1 MTQND
6 ILALAKA
13 GFTAQQIAA
22 LNQIQP
28 AAAPAA
34 PAAPEPAAP
43 EPAKENASVDQI
55 LGAINGL
62 QQQIQQSNL
71 QHAQQPAQ
79 TPTAD
84 SILAAIINPPELDP
98 ERK

>member
-6 ILALAKA
+6 ILTLAKA

-28 AAAPAA
+28 AAAP
-34 PAAPEPAAP
+34 EPAAP
-43 EPAKENASVDQI
+43 EPAKESAAVSNQSVDQI

-71 QHAQQPAQ
+71 THAQQPAQ
-79 TPTAD
+79 TQTAD

>member
-1 MTQND
+1 MTQQE
-6 ILALAKA
+6 ILTLAKA

-28 AAAPAA
+28 AAPE
-34 PAAPEPAAP
+34 PAPEPANVP
-43 EPAKENASVDQI
+43 EANPVNNQSVDQI

-79 TPTAD
+79 VQTAD